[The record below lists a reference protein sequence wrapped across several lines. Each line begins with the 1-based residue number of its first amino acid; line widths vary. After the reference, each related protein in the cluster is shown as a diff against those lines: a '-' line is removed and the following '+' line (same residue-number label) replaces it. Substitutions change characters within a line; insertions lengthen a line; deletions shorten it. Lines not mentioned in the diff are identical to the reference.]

1 MAINSNL
8 VIKFSGVIA
17 AIATG
22 SLFIAFTPEVSSTQ
36 NQESTKLSL
45 SNKQHHDM
53 TGMEMD
59 MNLGPADAEFD
70 LRFIDGMILHHQ
82 GAIAMSQEALKNSQ
96 RPEILQLAQDI
107 IAAQEKEIAQLQAW
121 RSAWYPD
128 APAEFFGWN
137 SSMNHTMAM
146 SPEEMSMMRMD
157 GDLGP
162 ADAEFDLRFL
172 DMMIPHHEGAV
183 VMAEDALA
191 NSSHPEIKTLS
202 ESIISSQQ
210 AEIDEMKQWRE
221 DWY

>member
-1 MAINSNL
+1 MAINTNL
-8 VIKFSGVIA
+8 VIKLSGVIA

-22 SLFIAFTPEVSSTQ
+22 SLFIAFTPEVLSKQ
-36 NQESTKLSL
+36 NQEPTKLSM

-53 TGMEMD
+53 TRMD
-59 MNLGPADAEFD
+59 MDMDLGPADAEFD

-121 RSAWYPD
+121 RSTWYPD
-128 APAEFFGWN
+128 APTEFLGWS

-146 SPEEMSMMRMD
+146 TPDEMSMMRMD

-172 DMMIPHHEGAV
+172 DMMIIHHEGAV
-183 VMAEDALA
+183 VMAQDALA
-191 NSSHPEIKTLS
+191 KSSHPEIKTLS
-202 ESIISSQQ
+202 QSIISSQQ